1 MDIKERAEAKD
12 FLIPYPIH
20 ADALQKGLHLL
31 RGGREF
37 QRFAHKPPLV
47 VFAEVGNI
55 GFKQG

>member
-1 MDIKERAEAKD
+1 MRFKRACTSSVVAGK
-12 FLIPYPIH
+12 
-20 ADALQKGLHLL
+20 
-31 RGGREF
+31 F